1 MKAASAFVTG
11 ITGFAGSFLAENLI
25 EHGFTVAGTRLK
37 GESTEN
43 IKSIK
48 NKIDLHSLDITNA
61 AQTLKLINR
70 LKPDY
75 LFHLAAMASVGA
87 SFGAEKLTARVN
99 LDGSLNIFDAAREAN
114 PKKVIFISS
123 ADCYGTFTPATRT
136 LTEQQPLNPHTP
148 YAISKA
154 AAEQMARYYFRQYRL
169 PVVVARSFN
178 HAGPRQDDRFVIAS
192 FAKQIALIE
201 AGLQKPVMKVGDL
214 SAKRDFSDVRD
225 IVNGYRLMALK
236 GKPGELYQLCSGK
249 AISIQ
254 RMLDILLTQT
264 EKSVSV
270 KTDKSRLRKADIP
283 LLKGS
288 YQKAANT
295 FGFRPAITLERTL
308 ADTINYW
315 RDRLQSKN

>member
-1 MKAASAFVTG
+1 MKRPLAFITG
-11 ITGFAGSFLAENLI
+11 ITGFAGSFLAENLL
-25 EHGFTVAGTRLK
+25 EHGFAVAGTRLK
-37 GESTEN
+37 GESTQH
-43 IKSIK
+43 IKPIRK
-48 NKIDLHSLDITNA
+48 QVDLHTLDITNA
-61 AQTLKLINR
+61 NQTNKLINQ

-87 SFGAEKLTARVN
+87 SFGAEKLTAKVN
-99 LDGSLNIFDAAREAN
+99 LDGTLNIFDAALTAK
-114 PKKVIFISS
+114 PKRIIFISS
-123 ADCYGTFTPATRT
+123 ADCYGTFTPKSKT
-136 LTEQQPLNPHTP
+136 LTETQPLNPHTP

-154 AAEQMARYYFRQYRL
+154 AAERMARYYFKQYNL
-169 PVVVARSFN
+169 PVLVARSFN

-192 FAKQIALIE
+192 FAKQIAMIE

-236 GKPGELYQLCSGK
+236 GKPGEIYQLCSGR
-249 AISIQ
+249 AISIK

-264 EKSVSV
+264 EKTVSV

-288 YQKAANT
+288 YRKAARVL
-295 FGFRPAITLERTL
+295 GFRPTISLERTL

-315 RDRLQSKN
+315 RDRL